1 MTAVSRKAID
11 IETMRLRKQLSGLP
25 EDAEGLKFHIVDRL
39 TELRQLRESIARP
52 FEKARPDSEQCL
64 QAYGVTP

>member
-1 MTAVSRKAID
+1 MTVVSRKAID

-25 EDAEGLKFHIVDRL
+25 DDACGLRFQIIDRL

-52 FEKARPDSEQCL
+52 FEKVRPDTEQCL
-64 QAYGVTP
+64 QAYGVTL